1 MEQPHRHPF
10 NTIFLP
16 CNPTVC
22 IFVPHGQTPQS
33 VGSSIVIDD
42 CVAPRE
48 VAAGWDRDWNRPPVV
63 HESSQG
69 ATSGPSSSA
78 ATTTSTR
85 DTSQPSSLD
94 LLASAA
100 ATSTSTGATPTSAGV
115 VSTTTE
121 I

>member
-22 IFVPHGQTPQS
+22 IFVPHSQTPQS
-33 VGSSIVIDD
+33 VGPSIVNDD

-48 VAAGWDRDWNRPPVV
+48 VAAGWDRDWNRPPVG
-63 HESSQG
+63 HEASQG
-69 ATSGPSSSA
+69 EASGTSSA
-78 ATTTSTR
+78 ATTTTSTR
-85 DTSQPSSLD
+85 DTPPASSLG
-94 LLASAA
+94 LLVSAA
-100 ATSTSTGATPTSAGV
+100 ATLTSTGATPTSAGV
-115 VSTTTE
+115 VSTATE